1 MAVDALAA
9 QERLT
14 RRESPSAIAR
24 RTVGRDRRDREVPV
38 PKVLRFPDWIL
49 ISATHHS
56 CHPD

>member
-24 RTVGRDRRDREVPV
+24 RTVGRDRRDREAAV
-38 PKVLRFPDWIL
+38 PKVVRLRDWAAV
-49 ISATHHS
+49 SAANNP